1 MSSLGRLPVE
11 AQASSLVSFLAQAQH
26 ILPLPIAL
34 EISAAMRSTDE
45 PPPRFLQVA
54 LAGYGIRIKYSS
66 CLKAVA
72 LMDGFQGH
80 VSRPRPVWLTAH
92 YMFDTPAFTPRVKRH
107 SKIQDATADLC
118 LQLAGIL
125 SRAGERPYGY
135 VNRADDYVE
144 FIFVG
149 KPLVGARY
157 ILARKEPDD
166 SPSKIDEQSTLRAI
180 ERVRR
185 LIEGQFGGW
194 LDGAAQVPGTN
205 SARLCLI
212 KDGVQ
217 LMTGAES
224 SILAIYERD
233 EGYER
238 QVMSSMMRRS
248 GESVRYQ
255 VCSVSG
261 DGKPIPIDDKLA
273 ERMGQRL
280 ATFHRVNRTELAAFI
295 DEKHKEQFQGGF
307 GVDAINVGRLN
318 ELLAARNIS
327 TEQVAG
333 MVQMDAASWS
343 SALARLQLS
352 RETLF
357 KLTEGLGLPSAND
370 LYFDSRRPIS
380 QFVDGK
386 QMDEWMRSFEHLRLV
401 VSETARLSPLAQRLI
416 ERLQRLDRRADNS
429 VVLKEVYS
437 QAKAGGLQFTVK
449 VERRFVRDLPI
460 TRERLALVGELSLW
474 DMKFFDALPKGKD
487 RADADPAATQA
498 WIEMKDANLSSLN
511 SVEITANDL
520 IALQTEITQR
530 CREGKKQGWETATL
544 ASAKVF
550 KQTTNPA
557 HTAQAATLR
566 VTALGRLIRRGT
578 VREWVGFPDKSAD
591 MESIPLNLLEAAAR
605 CPLIRTGELAEGNI
619 EFSFDIPSFRRL
631 AVEFAKRG

>member
-1 MSSLGRLPVE
+1 M
-11 AQASSLVSFLAQAQH
+11 
-26 ILPLPIAL
+26 
-34 EISAAMRSTDE
+34 
-45 PPPRFLQVA
+45 
-54 LAGYGIRIKYSS
+54 
-66 CLKAVA
+66 
-72 LMDGFQGH
+72 
-80 VSRPRPVWLTAH
+80 
-92 YMFDTPAFTPRVKRH
+92 
-107 SKIQDATADLC
+107 
-118 LQLAGIL
+118 
-125 SRAGERPYGY
+125 
-135 VNRADDYVE
+135 
-144 FIFVG
+144 
-149 KPLVGARY
+149 
-157 ILARKEPDD
+157 
-166 SPSKIDEQSTLRAI
+166 
-180 ERVRR
+180 
-185 LIEGQFGGW
+185 
-194 LDGAAQVPGTN
+194 
-205 SARLCLI
+205 
-212 KDGVQ
+212 
-217 LMTGAES
+217 
-224 SILAIYERD
+224 
-233 EGYER
+233 
-238 QVMSSMMRRS
+238 
-248 GESVRYQ
+248 
-255 VCSVSG
+255 
-261 DGKPIPIDDKLA
+261 PIDDKLA

-307 GVDAINVGRLN
+307 GVDAISVGRLN

-386 QMDEWMRSFEHLRLV
+386 QMEEWM
-401 VSETARLSPLAQRLI
+401 
-416 ERLQRLDRRADNS
+416 LQRLDRRADNS

-498 WIEMKDANLSSLN
+498 WTEMKDANLSTLN
-511 SVEITANDL
+511 SVEITSNDL
-520 IALQTEITQR
+520 MALQTEITQR

-557 HTAQAATLR
+557 HTARAAALR

-578 VREWVGFPDKSAD
+578 VREWVGFPDKAAD

-605 CPLIRTGELAEGNI
+605 CPLIRTGEVAEGNI
-619 EFSFDIPSFRRL
+619 ELSFDIPSFRRL
-631 AVEFAKRG
+631 AVEFAK

>member
-1 MSSLGRLPVE
+1 VE
-11 AQASSLVSFLAQAQH
+11 AQASSLVSFLAQAKH
-26 ILPLPIAL
+26 ILPLPVAL

-45 PPPRFLQVA
+45 PPPRFLQIA
-54 LAGYGIRIKYSS
+54 LAGHGIRIKYSS

-80 VSRPRPVWLTAH
+80 VSRPKPVWLTAH

-118 LQLAGIL
+118 LKLAGTL

-149 KPLVGARY
+149 KPQIGARY

-166 SPSKIDEQSTLRAI
+166 SPSKIDEQSALRAI

-185 LIEGQFGGW
+185 LVEGQFGGW

-238 QVMSSMMRRS
+238 HVMSSMMQRP
-248 GESVRYQ
+248 GGGVRYQ
-255 VCSVSG
+255 VCRVSG
-261 DGKPIPIDDKLA
+261 NDKPTPIDDKLA
-273 ERMGQRL
+273 ERIGQRL
-280 ATFHRVNRTELAAFI
+280 ATFYRVNRTELAAFI

-318 ELLAARNIS
+318 ELLAARDIS
-327 TEQVAG
+327 TEQVTG

-343 SALARLQLS
+343 SALTRMQLP

-370 LYFDSRRPIS
+370 LYFDSRRPTS
-380 QFVDGK
+380 AFVDGK
-386 QMDEWMRSFEHLRLV
+386 QMEEWMRSFEHLRLV
-401 VSETARLSPLAQRLI
+401 VSETARHSPLARRLI
-416 ERLQRLDRRADNS
+416 EKLQRLDRRADNAI
-429 VVLKEVYS
+429 VLKEVDS
-437 QAKAGGLQFTVK
+437 KAKAGGLQFTAK

-474 DMKFFDALPKGKD
+474 DMKFFGNLAKGKD
-487 RADADPAATQA
+487 PADADPAATQA
-498 WIEMKDANLSSLN
+498 WTEMKDANLSSLN
-511 SVEITANDL
+511 SVEITVNDL

-530 CREGKKQGWETATL
+530 CRDGKKQGWETATR
-544 ASAKVF
+544 ASTKVF
-550 KQTTNPA
+550 KQTTNSA
-557 HTAQAATLR
+557 HTAQAAALR

-591 MESIPLNLLEAAAR
+591 MESIPLNLLKAAAV
-605 CPLIRTGELAEGNI
+605 CPLIRMDGSTDINMEL
-619 EFSFDIPSFRRL
+619 SFDVPSFRRL
-631 AVEFAKRG
+631 AVEFATRV